1 MTRLLGAALILGSGL
16 VSIIIIWVLAV
27 YYQDGQLSAGW
38 LLPMGI
44 LLIGLITAPQL
55 ALGIYLWRQRQ
66 KPE

>member
-1 MTRLLGAALILGSGL
+1 MLGSVL
-16 VSIIIIWVLAV
+16 VSIVIIWVLV
-27 YYQDGQLSAGW
+27 TYYQAGQLSAAW

-66 KPE
+66 KPD